1 MRLARIS
8 LVFTAILLIFNPL
21 SAFAHT
27 GLVESNPVSESQL
40 SELPGEISLIF
51 DEELLIIKGKQTN
64 VIELLD
70 ENKSSIKLAEPA
82 IAGAKLTAQVLEFG
96 NEPHTYQVNYRV
108 VSADGHPVT
117 GSFQFSVNLVLPE
130 PSLQSENEVI
140 EKAGSDNSL
149 NIIGTTLIA
158 LTLVAGHFIYRRMKN

>member
-1 MRLARIS
+1 VRVARIS
-8 LVFTAILLIFNPL
+8 IVFTAILLIFNPL
-21 SAFAHT
+21 AAFAHT

-40 SELPGEISLIF
+40 SELPREISLTF

-82 IAGAKLTAQVLEFG
+82 IAGAKLTAQVLESG

-108 VSADGHPVT
+108 VSADGHPVNGT
-117 GSFQFSVNLVLPE
+117 LTFTVQSQLTKTPE
-130 PSLQSENEVI
+130 QPVKVEANET
-140 EKAGSDNSL
+140 STSSL
-149 NIIGTTLIA
+149 NIIGAILIA
-158 LTLVAGHFIYRRMKN
+158 LTLIAGHFIYRRMKN